1 MSVDSEFSHDSQLE
15 PDSREYDSDELG
27 GDEWSQPEQG
37 DSDPPLGGD
46 QCEFPGRPWLTSI
59 FENGETL
66 FKDTIRGAATT
77 RRYTYYLTSN
87 TIRVV
92 QET

>member
-1 MSVDSEFSHDSQLE
+1 MCTMSVDSEFSHDSQLE

-37 DSDPPLGGD
+37 DSGPPLGGD

-66 FKDTIRGAATT
+66 FKDTIRGAAST
-77 RRYTYYLTSN
+77 RRYDVS
-87 TIRVV
+87 RCSV
-92 QET
+92 QSPY